1 MRRLRKL
8 RPRRAGAVQCLSPGR
23 PPAPSTDRADPPP
36 PAPPR
41 ARRGGGQAAP
51 ARQHR
56 CAKQTM
62 ELLSTLAGSLILVA
76 GSAWWVFR
84 KYPAPQPFL
93 AAGAEPDG

>member
-23 PPAPSTDRADPPP
+23 RPAPSGDGADDPARP
-36 PAPPR
+36 PAQP
-41 ARRGGGQAAP
+41 GDGAAPP